1 MHQFACDVKA
11 EIIGKPAASF
21 FLGALEDIN
30 ISPEDVSI
38 EV

>member
-1 MHQFACDVKA
+1 VKA